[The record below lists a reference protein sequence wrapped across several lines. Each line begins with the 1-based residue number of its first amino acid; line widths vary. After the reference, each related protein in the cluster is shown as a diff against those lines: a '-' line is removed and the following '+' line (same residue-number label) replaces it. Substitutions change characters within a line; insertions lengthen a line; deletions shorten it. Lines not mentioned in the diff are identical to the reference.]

1 MIERSVP
8 DELAI
13 RFIVVNKSEER
24 QPAWRRTRAFLR
36 EALRDN
42 EEDFTSGP
50 VGRALGLL
58 AIPMMLEMAMESV
71 FAVVDIAF
79 VSRLGT
85 DAVAAVG
92 ITEALVTVL
101 YAMAI
106 GLGIGLTAMVSRRIG
121 AGDPVAA
128 AEVTGQAIW
137 VGALLSIVVGVAGV
151 VYARDLLEIM
161 GASEGVIE
169 QGVGFTAVILGG
181 SVSIIYLF
189 LLNAAFRGAGDA
201 TVALRS
207 LWLANG
213 INIILDPCLIFGIGP
228 FPEMGVTGAAVAT
241 TIGRGF
247 GVLYQLWYLMDGRG
261 RIEFHMRYLKF
272 NFSLALRLVRISLG
286 GIGQFLIATSSWIG
300 VMRIVSLYGSSAI
313 AAYTIALRMMEF
325 VFLPAW
331 GLGNAAA
338 TLVGQNL
345 GANKPERAEESVWRA
360 AKYNAIF
367 MACSGIFLIVF
378 AEGITGL
385 FTSEADVLRW
395 GTSCLQIL
403 GLGFPMYAV
412 GMVVVQGLNG
422 AGDTSTPAILN
433 LICFWLIQ
441 IPLAFYLA
449 TDTPLGPNGAFIS
462 IVVAESLLTVLAV
475 AMFRRGTWKQQSV

>member
-1 MIERSVP
+1 M
-8 DELAI
+8 
-13 RFIVVNKSEER
+13 SEE
-24 QPAWRRTRAFLR
+24 QQSAWRRTSLFIR

-42 EEDFTSGP
+42 EEDYTSGP

-58 AIPMMLEMAMESV
+58 AIPMMLEMGMESI

-106 GLGIGLTAMVSRRIG
+106 GLGIGLTAMISRRIG
-121 AGDPVAA
+121 AGDTVGAA
-128 AEVTGQAIW
+128 KVTGQAIW
-137 VGALLSIVVGVAGV
+137 VGAALSIAVGIAGV
-151 VYARDLLEIM
+151 TYARDLLEMM
-161 GASEGVIE
+161 GASDGVIE
-169 QGVGFTAVILGG
+169 QGVGFTSVLLGG
-181 SVSIIYLF
+181 SVTIIYLF

-201 TVALRS
+201 AVALRS

-213 INIILDPCLIFGIGP
+213 INIILDPCLIFGLGP

-241 TIGRGF
+241 TIGRGV
-247 GVLYQLWYLMDGRG
+247 GVLYQLWYLIGGRG
-261 RIEFHMRYLKF
+261 RIEFHARHLRF
-272 NFSLALRLVRISLG
+272 NLSLALRLVRISIG
-286 GIGQFLIATSSWIG
+286 GIGQFLIATSSWIAI
-300 VMRIVSLYGSSAI
+300 MRIVSIYGSSAI

-325 VFLPAW
+325 IFLPAW

-345 GANKPERAEESVWRA
+345 GAEKPERAEESAWRA

-367 MACSGIFLIVF
+367 MACTGVFLIAF
-378 AEGITGL
+378 AEAITGL
-385 FTSEADVLRW
+385 FTNDPDVLRW
-395 GTSCLQIL
+395 GTNCMQIL

-412 GMVVVQGLNG
+412 GMVIVQALNG
-422 AGDTSTPAILN
+422 AGDTSTPATLN

-449 TDTPLGPNGAFIS
+449 TETPLGPNGAFIS
-462 IVVAESLLTVLAV
+462 IVIAESLLTVLAV
-475 AMFRRGTWKQQSV
+475 VMFRRGTWKHISV

>member
-1 MIERSVP
+1 MNNPHEQQS
-8 DELAI
+8 
-13 RFIVVNKSEER
+13 
-24 QPAWRRTRAFLR
+24 AWHRWTKFFR

-50 VGRALGLL
+50 IGRALGLL
-58 AIPMMLEMAMESV
+58 AIPMMLEMSMESI

-92 ITEALVTVL
+92 ITEALITVL
-101 YAMAI
+101 YGTAI
-106 GLGIGLTAMVSRRIG
+106 GLSIGLTAMVSRRIG
-121 AGDPVAA
+121 AGDAIGAA
-128 AEVTGQAIW
+128 AVTGQAIW
-137 VGALLSIVVGVAGV
+137 VGALLSVFIGIGGVI
-151 VYARDLLEIM
+151 YARDLLELM
-161 GASEGVIE
+161 GASASVIE

-201 TVALRS
+201 SVALRS
-207 LWLANG
+207 LWIANG
-213 INIILDPCLIFGIGP
+213 INIVLDPCLIFGLGP

-241 TIGRGF
+241 TIGRSI
-247 GVLYQLWYLMDGRG
+247 GVIYQLWYLMNGRG
-261 RIEFHMRYLKF
+261 RIEFHVRYLRF
-272 NFSLALRLVRISLG
+272 NLALTLRMVRISLG
-286 GIGQFLIATSSWIG
+286 GIGQFLIATASWIG
-300 VMRIVSLYGSSAI
+300 VMRIVSIYGSGAI

-345 GANKPERAEESVWRA
+345 GANQPERAEESAWRA

-367 MACSGIFLIVF
+367 MAVSGVFLIIF
-378 AEGITGL
+378 ARSITGL
-385 FTSEADVLRW
+385 FTTEPDVLMW
-395 GTSCLQIL
+395 GTSCMQIL
-403 GLGFPMYAV
+403 GLGFPMYAI
-412 GMVVVQGLNG
+412 GMVMVQALNG
-422 AGDTSTPAILN
+422 AGDTVTPSILN
-433 LICFWLIQ
+433 FICFWLLQ
-441 IPLAFYLA
+441 IPLAYGLA
-449 TDTPLGPNGAFIS
+449 TKTSLGPNGAFIA

-475 AMFRRGTWKQQSV
+475 IVFRKGTWKLQTV

>member
-1 MIERSVP
+1 METSQP
-8 DELAI
+8 DDLAI
-13 RFIVVNKSEER
+13 RFIVMNKNEKQQS
-24 QPAWRRTRAFLR
+24 AWHRTSSFIR

-42 EEDFTSGP
+42 DEDFTSGP

-106 GLGIGLTAMVSRRIG
+106 GLGVGLTAMVSRRIG
-121 AGDPVAA
+121 AGNPVGA

-137 VGALLSIVVGVAGV
+137 VGAVLSVVVGIAGV
-151 VYARDLLEIM
+151 LYARDLLEMM
-161 GASEGVIE
+161 GASAGVVE
-169 QGVGFTAVILGG
+169 QGIGFTSILLGG
-181 SVSIIYLF
+181 SVTIIYLF

-213 INIILDPCLIFGIGP
+213 INIVLDPCLIFGLGP

-241 TIGRGF
+241 TIGRGV
-247 GVLYQLWYLMDGRG
+247 GVLYQLWYLVGGRG
-261 RIEFHMRYLKF
+261 RIEFHFRYLKLKL
-272 NFSLALRLVRISLG
+272 SLTLRLLRISIG
-286 GIGQFLIATSSWIG
+286 GIGQFLIATASWIG
-300 VMRIVSLYGSSAI
+300 IMRIVSIYGSSAI

-345 GANKPERAEESVWRA
+345 GANKPARAEKSVWRA

-367 MACSGIFLIVF
+367 MACTGTFLVVF
-378 AEGITGL
+378 AEAITGL
-385 FTSEADVLRW
+385 FTSEADVLSW

-412 GMVVVQGLNG
+412 GMVVVQALNG
-422 AGDTSTPAILN
+422 AGDTSTPATLN

-449 TDTPLGPNGAFIS
+449 TQTPLGPNGAFIS
-462 IVVAESLLTVLAV
+462 IVVAESILTVLAV
-475 AMFRRGTWKQQSV
+475 VMFRRGTWKQQSV